1 MAFDLAKSLVI
12 GVSSRALFDLS
23 HEDGIFQDKGLGA
36 YEAFQLANESKVLSP
51 GAAFPL
57 IQALLS
63 LNSRFEDKR
72 PVEVII
78 MSRNSA
84 ETSLRIFN
92 SIQHYDLDISRAALT
107 GGAPL
112 APYLSSFN
120 ISLFLS
126 QHEEDVESAIEAGF
140 PAAILY
146 ALPENP
152 LSKIDEIRIA
162 FDGDAVLF
170 SEDSERIYQEQG
182 LEAFLKHETQNAKNP
197 LPEGPFAK
205 LLRALAFIQSECNG
219 ATPKIRTALVTARAG
234 PAQERVIRTLRT
246 WGIDINEA
254 FFLGGVQ
261 KGAVLK
267 AFGAHMFFDDHR
279 GHCEDAAQYVPTG
292 RVPAKVRKIR

>member
-1 MAFDLAKSLVI
+1 MPFDLTKTLVI

-23 HEDGIFQDKGLGA
+23 HENQIFDEEGLDA
-36 YEAFQLANESKVLSP
+36 YESFQLANENSLLRP

-63 LNSRFEDKR
+63 LNTGDKR

-92 SIQHYDLDISRAALT
+92 SIQHYKLDISRAALT

-120 ISLFLS
+120 VGLFLS
-126 QHEEDVESAIEAGF
+126 QHEEDVEAAITSGF

-152 LSKIDEIRIA
+152 HSKIDEIRIA

-182 LEAFLKHETQNAKNP
+182 LEAFLLHETKNAKNP
-197 LPEGPFAK
+197 LPDGPFAK
-205 LLRALAFIQSECNG
+205 LLRALSFIQSECKG
-219 ATPKIRTALVTARAG
+219 TTPAIRTALVTARAG
-234 PAQERVIRTLRT
+234 PAQERVIRTLRM

-254 FFLGGVQ
+254 FFLGGLQ
-261 KGAVLK
+261 KGAILK

-279 GHCEDAAQYVPTG
+279 GHCEDAAQFVPTG